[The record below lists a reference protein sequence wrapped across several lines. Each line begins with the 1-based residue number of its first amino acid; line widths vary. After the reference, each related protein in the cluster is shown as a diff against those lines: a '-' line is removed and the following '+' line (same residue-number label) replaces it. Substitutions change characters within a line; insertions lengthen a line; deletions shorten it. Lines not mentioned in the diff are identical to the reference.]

1 MTIESTIHC
10 ISQNAARNM
19 AKFLA
24 KNLPFADVEVCR
36 TGVIVSAETGTTVTI
51 HPGGKAVPYKIF
63 EPEDLD
69 IMVEYALS
77 KKFDDAS
84 APAISE

>member
-10 ISQNAARNM
+10 ISSRAAKNM
-19 AKFLA
+19 ANFLT

-36 TGVIVSAETGTTVTI
+36 VGVIVSAETGTTVTI

-69 IMVEYALS
+69 IVVEYALS
-77 KKFDDAS
+77 KKFEDAS
-84 APAISE
+84 APAIAE